1 MSLARTPQQAGDFTG
16 VQLPVSGIRQRL
28 RLIGRKDALRPGTV
42 QRVWLV
48 EYLAFRADPALGPG
62 WRVAGRW
69 RANPFVL
76 VLYERE
82 QAPSPAGA
90 DHTGG

>member
-1 MSLARTPQQAGDFTG
+1 VSLARTPQQAGDFTG

-28 RLIGRKDALRPGTV
+28 RTV

-48 EYLAFRADPALGPG
+48 EYLAFRADPA
-62 WRVAGRW
+62 
-69 RANPFVL
+69 
-76 VLYERE
+76 
-82 QAPSPAGA
+82 PSPAGA